1 MSERRCPYCN
11 QIFNPAKCQPKQ
23 AVCSAPD
30 CQRHRSADY
39 RRARLAGNS
48 QYREACR
55 QSARPWRKQHSE
67 YWTEY
72 RATHPDSAER
82 NRQLQRSRDCKRHLK
97 SLANNIPA
105 SDLIP
110 CPATVW
116 LLGPALRRLANN
128 ISAPTQVWVLEALPH
143 SAPVPQHLANNTA
156 LVQ

>member
-1 MSERRCPYCN
+1 MIERRCPYC
-11 QIFNPAKCQPKQ
+11 QQVFIPAKCQPKQ

-39 RRARLAGNS
+39 RRARLAANPH
-48 QYREACR
+48 YREACR
-55 QSARPWRKQHSE
+55 QSARQWRKQHPE

-72 RATHPDSAER
+72 RAAHPDSTER
-82 NRQLQRSRDCKRHLK
+82 NRQSQRSRDRKQRLK

-105 SDLIP
+105 SDLIS

-116 LLGPALRRLANN
+116 LLGPELRRLANN
-128 ISAPTQVWVLEALPH
+128 ISAPTQVWVLEAFPP
-143 SAPVPQHLANNTA
+143 AVPVPPHLANNTA